1 MCEPPQQQ
9 HSIPSADCRTATW
22 AVETGRAPL
31 ETSGTCGEPVG
42 SFRSDL
48 SVDAVCTQRACA
60 GWQTEGG
67 GAGASFR
74 ARATL
79 GRRAFSGRLNVA
91 CVGPRVQRVVDA
103 FGKLVNSP
111 LANTFPDR
119 YLHRSVERLRS
130 LFEALLFSCSRGRAC
145 GHPPFRVHAV
155 TSYIISLLDSRN
167 IIRTIR

>member
-1 MCEPPQQQ
+1 MCEEPPPQ

-60 GWQTEGG
+60 GLKTEGG

-130 LFEALLFSCSRGRAC
+130 LFEALLFSSRGRAS
-145 GHPPFRVHAV
+145 AV
-155 TSYIISLLDSRN
+155 SAFASRACRFSYYVYYKSS
-167 IIRTIR
+167 

>member
-1 MCEPPQQQ
+1 MCELPPPQ
-9 HSIPSADCRTATW
+9 HSIPSADCRTATC
-22 AVETGRAPL
+22 AAETGRAPL

-60 GWQTEGG
+60 GLKTEGG

-74 ARATL
+74 AMATL

-103 FGKLVNSP
+103 FGNCSLTRLWRIVRFRTATCIAP
-111 LANTFPDR
+111 LSGCGA
-119 YLHRSVERLRS
+119 YLR
-130 LFEALLFSCSRGRAC
+130 LFSSLLVVVRLPFRLSR
-145 GHPPFRVHAV
+145 RVHAV
-155 TSYIISLLDSRN
+155 FRIL
-167 IIRTIR
+167 

>member
-9 HSIPSADCRTATW
+9 HSIPSAASADCRTATC
-22 AVETGRAPL
+22 AAETGRAPL

-60 GWQTEGG
+60 GLKTEGG

-74 ARATL
+74 AMATL

-130 LFEALLFSCSRGRAC
+130 LFEALLFSSRGRRVL
-145 GHPPFRVHAV
+145 PFRVHAV
-155 TSYIISLLDSRN
+155 SYIISLLDSRN

>member
-1 MCEPPQQQ
+1 V
-9 HSIPSADCRTATW
+9 HLSKR
-22 AVETGRAPL
+22 R
-31 ETSGTCGEPVG
+31 EPVG
-42 SFRSDL
+42 NLGIFRSDL

-60 GWQTEGG
+60 GLKTEGG

-119 YLHRSVERLRS
+119 YLHRSVERLNRSVERLRS
-130 LFEALLFSCSRGRAC
+130 LFEALLFSFVLVVVRAAPPVSRAC
-145 GHPPFRVHAV
+145 RYFVYYQ
-155 TSYIISLLDSRN
+155 SS
-167 IIRTIR
+167 

>member
-1 MCEPPQQQ
+1 M
-9 HSIPSADCRTATW
+9 
-22 AVETGRAPL
+22 
-31 ETSGTCGEPVG
+31 G

-60 GWQTEGG
+60 GLKTEGG

-74 ARATL
+74 AMATL

-111 LANTFPDR
+111 LANTFVFTATWN
-119 YLHRSVERLRS
+119 LHRSFDGAVELLSARLVTRVRDVP
-130 LFEALLFSCSRGRAC
+130 FARFAC
-145 GHPPFRVHAV
+145 CMPFR
-155 TSYIISLLDSRN
+155 
-167 IIRTIR
+167 

>member
-1 MCEPPQQQ
+1 MCEPPPPQ

-60 GWQTEGG
+60 GLKTEGG

-74 ARATL
+74 AMATL
-79 GRRAFSGRLNVA
+79 GRRAFSGRLNVSVCRA
-91 CVGPRVQRVVDA
+91 PRTEGCRRVRQV
-103 FGKLVNSP
+103 LVNSP
-111 LANTFPDR
+111 LANSTFPDR

-130 LFEALLFSCSRGRAC
+130 LFEALLFSSRGRAS
-145 GHPPFRVHAV
+145 AV
-155 TSYIISLLDSRN
+155 SAFASRACRFSYYVYYKSS
-167 IIRTIR
+167 

>member
-1 MCEPPQQQ
+1 MCGG
-9 HSIPSADCRTATW
+9 DW
-22 AVETGRAPL
+22 AC
-31 ETSGTCGEPVG
+31 TSRNVGNLWGTCGEPVG
-42 SFRSDL
+42 IFRSDL

-60 GWQTEGG
+60 GLKTEGG

-119 YLHRSVERLRS
+119 YLHRSVERLNRSVERLRS

-145 GHPPFRVHAV
+145 GQPPFRVHAV

>member
-1 MCEPPQQQ
+1 M
-9 HSIPSADCRTATW
+9 HLSKR
-22 AVETGRAPL
+22 R
-31 ETSGTCGEPVG
+31 EPVG
-42 SFRSDL
+42 NLGIFRSDL

-60 GWQTEGG
+60 GLKTEGG

-111 LANTFPDR
+111 LANNFHC
-119 YLHRSVERLRS
+119 YLLACLLACCTCIAGSRLIELVLRLVS
-130 LFEALLFSCSRGRAC
+130 TLETLAGCS
-145 GHPPFRVHAV
+145 FR
-155 TSYIISLLDSRN
+155 IFKDSELS
-167 IIRTIR
+167 